1 MHCPHLLLSPV
12 LLQPGC
18 LRPGCVKSFSH
29 LLQLDRQIDGRTSY
43 RYINHAPRI
52 MRVVPGLWLG
62 AICVFVSVGHQ
73 PVSYQTKKTTFIS
86 HPQSS
91 ATSAPSRQRYVHEAP
106 CRPTKSAAACHY
118 HLRRLRQI
126 GRRVGQE
133 VATRLVLAMVISRLD
148 YCNAALAGLPLATV
162 TPLQRVQNSAARL
175 IFQLSTR
182 ELSLRVCYSY
192 RPGYH
197 AWGTLKRPV
206 QLHATYVR
214 GSVLIWRC
222 CDTLCTS
229 GFMDD
234 VIFAHNRE
242 RKCVITIGTV
252 PVPWAGHFQC

>member
-62 AICVFVSVGHQ
+62 AICVCVSVGHQ

-86 HPQSS
+86 YPQSS
-91 ATSAPSRQRYVHEAP
+91 ATSAPSRQRYVHKAP
-106 CRPTKSAAACHY
+106 CRPIKSAAACHY

-133 VATRLVLAMVISRLD
+133 VATRPGACD
-148 YCNAALAGLPLATV
+148 GDFKTGL
-162 TPLQRVQNSAARL
+162 LQCSTGRSA
-175 IFQLSTR
+175 IGDCHTSTTSS
-182 ELSLRVCYSY
+182 ELS
-192 RPGYH
+192 
-197 AWGTLKRPV
+197 
-206 QLHATYVR
+206 
-214 GSVLIWRC
+214 GSL
-222 CDTLCTS
+222 DLPAEHS
-229 GFMDD
+229 
-234 VIFAHNRE
+234 
-242 RKCVITIGTV
+242 
-252 PVPWAGHFQC
+252 